1 MTFALTKVNKLTY
14 NSMWIQ
20 ETISGEMVHSNVNV
34 KHYECNCEVH
44 IRFVYGQLMLSKVR

>member
-1 MTFALTKVNKLTY
+1 
-14 NSMWIQ
+14 MWIQ